1 MADASPSP
9 RSVGTEPTSVV
20 PADAGPAA
28 SPEGGAAPLV
38 FQVLGPLRVWRD
50 GVEIDTGPRQ
60 QTYLLAL
67 LLMRAGRPVSSSEL
81 IDLVWDDSMPTSALN
96 IVQKYVGALRRL
108 LEPNL
113 PVRAPGSYL
122 HRRGSGYQFSDRHV
136 ALDLTEFRQLLG
148 LARAALGAHRPEEG
162 VDAYEEAL
170 SRWRGPAGDGLVVSA
185 NAGPLFA
192 SVNRELLDACVE
204 AARVTV
210 PRGHAKRI
218 LQPLRL
224 AAWIAPLD
232 ETIQTTLM
240 TTLAASGQQA
250 EALSV
255 FETVRARLANELGID
270 PGPALREAHR
280 HVLQQA
286 EAVPTPHFA
295 GLLPEVAP
303 RSQSD
308 ARSTSEVRK
317 FPEGRSDR
325 LVGRHEELALLRHAV
340 NSATLIRA
348 QIVIVEG
355 PPGVGKSRLLAE
367 VTDEAAAN
375 GALTFWGK
383 CQDGEG
389 TPSMWP
395 WVQIVEALIRGLPEE
410 EQARWT
416 AELADLLQQLALGVE
431 VPARPDAGAQFRLYS
446 QVVALVSAAA
456 ARQPLVV
463 VVDDLHW
470 ADQASLQLFAHLAES
485 LPARSVLM
493 GALRAHAPAPSQQ
506 VGRMLAAVARQEGHR
521 RIGLGPLDPSDVA
534 ELVRQETGRSPSPGV
549 ARSIQAR
556 TEGNP
561 LFVRELA
568 RFLAEEDHL
577 SDQAAA
583 QAAVPSTVRD
593 IVRDRASK
601 LDDKD
606 RRLIEIAALMGRDI
620 DVRLLASVSELD
632 VSQCLTRLEALE
644 ALGLV
649 EPTSGSVGG
658 WRFVHDLVRESVAR
672 STTRS
677 DASHFHLR
685 IAAALAQTQE
695 PAGRHGEAIAHHL
708 QSAGPLAEP
717 KQTAQALIVAARIA
731 ARRSAYEPAEKHLD
745 TAARIARSA
754 GLLDLELSALTE
766 LTAVA
771 GIHAGFVGATLDHL
785 DRAEDVARSLGHERE
800 ATGFLF
806 SRFLAHAQGI
816 QLEAAGRLAR
826 RLLHHGRRS
835 SDPVVKASGHHAW
848 GVHQWS
854 SGNVGEAY
862 RNLSQSDALIRAQ
875 RDAEPLRHRLQMMT
889 PVMLALNT
897 ALHGDLVAAR
907 QLFDVVESDAGDD
920 PYAISIWGS
929 FAVTAAAA
937 AADFAWA
944 LRAAETA
951 INADPDFSFTFSGS
965 YPRLAK
971 HWAKAMSGGDPVMAA
986 IEVERI
992 IETNLIDPPRSNLA
1006 TWYALLAEIQLCADD
1021 FSAAVTALDKAEMF
1035 IETYGERYAEGLVL
1049 LIRAKTLRAG
1059 GDVQSAARTAHRA
1072 RDLSQE
1078 RGAHLFA
1085 TRANRLLA
1093 EFPRSGNDDTL
1104 DLDADPA

>member
-1 MADASPSP
+1 MADASPSR
-9 RSVGTEPTSVV
+9 RSVGTEPTLVV
-20 PADAGPAA
+20 PAALPG
-28 SPEGGAAPLV
+28 GGAAALTV
-38 FQVLGPLRVWRD
+38 QVLGPLRVWRD
-50 GVEIDTGPRQ
+50 GVEVDTGPRQ

-67 LLMRAGRPVSSSEL
+67 LLMRAGRPVSAAEL
-81 IDLVWDDSMPTSALN
+81 INLVWDDSMPTSAMN

-113 PVRAPGSYL
+113 PARAPGSYL
-122 HRRGSGYQFSDRHV
+122 HRRGSGYQFDDSRV
-136 ALDLTEFRQLLG
+136 ALDLTEFRRLLG
-148 LARAALGAHRPEEG
+148 LARAALDADRFEEG

-170 SRWRGPAGDGLVVSA
+170 SRWRGPAGDGLDLSA
-185 NAGPLFA
+185 NAGPLLA
-192 SVNRELLDACVE
+192 SVNGELLDACVE
-204 AARVTV
+204 AARVSV
-210 PRGHAKRI
+210 PRGHAKRV

-224 AAWIAPLD
+224 AAWIAPFD
-232 ETIQTTLM
+232 ETIQATLM

-255 FETVRARLANELGID
+255 FDTVRARLADELGID

-280 HVLQQA
+280 QVLRQA
-286 EAVPTPHFA
+286 EALFTPRGA
-295 GLLPEVAP
+295 GLLPEAAL
-303 RSQSD
+303 RSRSG
-308 ARSTSEVRK
+308 ATSTSGARRLSDN
-317 FPEGRSDR
+317 RSDR
-325 LVGRHEELALLRHAV
+325 LVGRGEELALLRHTV
-340 NSATLIRA
+340 ESATVARA
-348 QIVIVEG
+348 RIVLVEG
-355 PPGVGKSRLLAE
+355 PPGVGKSRLLAD

-375 GALTFWGK
+375 GALTFWGR

-389 TPSMWP
+389 APSMWP
-395 WVQIVEALIRGLPEE
+395 WIQIVEAVIAALPQDER
-410 EQARWT
+410 AHWT
-416 AELADLLQQLALGVE
+416 AGLGDLLQHPARGAE

-446 QVVALVSAAA
+446 QVVTLFSTAA
-456 ARQPLVV
+456 ARQPLIV

-485 LPARSVLM
+485 LPDKSVLM
-493 GALRAHAPAPSQQ
+493 GTLRGHAPTPSRH
-506 VGRMLAAVARQEGHR
+506 VGRMLAAVARLERHR
-521 RIGLGPLDPSDVA
+521 RIALGPLDPSDVA
-534 ELVRQETGRSPSPGV
+534 ELVHQETGQSPSPGV

-593 IVRDRASK
+593 IVRDRTGM
-601 LDDKD
+601 LDDGD

-620 DVRLLASVSELD
+620 DVRLLASAADLD
-632 VSQCLTRLEALE
+632 VSRCLDRLEALE

-649 EPTSGSVGG
+649 EATSGSLGE

-677 DASHFHLR
+677 DASQLHLH
-685 IAAALAQTQE
+685 IAAVLAQAQE
-695 PAGRHGEAIAHHL
+695 TADRHGEAIAHHL
-708 QSAGPLAEP
+708 CSAGPLAEP

-731 ARRSAYEPAEKHLD
+731 ARRSAYETAEKHLD
-745 TAARIARSA
+745 TAAQIARGA
-754 GLLDLELSALTE
+754 GLLDLELTALTE

-771 GIHAGFVGATLDHL
+771 GIHAGFVGATMDHL
-785 DRAEDVARSLGHERE
+785 DRAEEVARSLGQERE

-816 QLEAAGRLAR
+816 QVDAAGRLAR
-826 RLLHHGRRS
+826 RLLEHGRRS
-835 SDPVVKASGHHAW
+835 SDPVVQASGHHAW

-875 RDAEPLRHRLQMMT
+875 PDAEPLRHRLQMLT

-907 QLFDVVESDAGDD
+907 QLFDVVELDAGGD

-937 AADFAWA
+937 AGDPAWA

-951 INADPDFSFTFSGS
+951 IDADPDFSFTFSGS
-965 YPRLAK
+965 YPRLAR
-971 HWAKAMSGGDPVMAA
+971 HWATAMSGGDPVTSA
-986 IEVERI
+986 IEMERI
-992 IETNLIDPPRSNLA
+992 IETTLVDPPRSNLA
-1006 TWYALLAEIQLCADD
+1006 TWYALLAEIQLRADD
-1021 FSAAVTALDKAEMF
+1021 LAAATTALDKAETF
-1035 IETYGERYAEGLVL
+1035 IDTYGERYAEGLVL
-1049 LIRAKTLRAG
+1049 LIRAKAHRAG
-1059 GDVQSAARTAHRA
+1059 GDAQSAVRAAHRA
-1072 RDLSQE
+1072 LTLSRE
-1078 RGAHLFA
+1078 RGAYLFA
-1085 TRANRLLA
+1085 TRANGLLA
-1093 EFPRSGNDDTL
+1093 ELPKS
-1104 DLDADPA
+1104 